1 MCGVLIGQAW
11 GHQGC
16 PLEIGAV
23 AQHSQSSGIEG
34 GADTG
39 QAGTSDAYPGPK
51 TMLQEPGGAHH
62 STCGSLGRLSKRKG
76 HLELGI
82 EG

>member
-23 AQHSQSSGIEG
+23 AQHSQGGGIEG

-39 QAGTSDAYPGPK
+39 PAATSDAHPGPK
-51 TMLQEPGGAHH
+51 TMLQEPWGG
-62 STCGSLGRLSKRKG
+62 STSLHLWESGKAFQEKRTFGAG
-76 HLELGI
+76 H
-82 EG
+82 